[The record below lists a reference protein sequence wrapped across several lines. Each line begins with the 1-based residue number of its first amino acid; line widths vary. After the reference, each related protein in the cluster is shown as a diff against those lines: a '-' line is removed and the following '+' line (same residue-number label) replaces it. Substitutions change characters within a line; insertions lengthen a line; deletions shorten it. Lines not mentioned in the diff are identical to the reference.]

1 MMMHDYHKPVLLKEA
16 IDGLDI
22 REGGV
27 YVDAT
32 FGGGGHS
39 RSILKHLAGG
49 RLIAFD
55 QDEDAIVNVPDDER
69 IHFLHQNFRY
79 MKNFLKYYGYLPVDG
94 ILADLGV
101 SSHQLNE
108 AERGFSSRYE
118 GPLDMR
124 MSQSSEKTAKNIL
137 NKYDAESLSNV
148 FFLYG
153 EIRQAKKLA
162 EAVVLYRQQRPLET
176 TSQLIDILKPMVPAG
191 RENKFFARVF
201 QALRIEVNGELDALK
216 ALLIQSNEVLKT
228 GGRLVV
234 ISYHSL
240 EDRLVK
246 NFMKAGNFE
255 GKQEKDFFGRLIA
268 PFKPVTKMIT
278 PGEQELRENPRSRS
292 AKLRIAEKNQ

>member
-1 MMMHDYHKPVLLKEA
+1 MTMHDYHKPVLLGEA
-16 IDGLDI
+16 IDGLNI
-22 REGGV
+22 REDGI

-39 RSILKHLAGG
+39 REILKRLTAG

-55 QDEDAIVNVPDDER
+55 QDEDAIGNIPEDER
-69 IHFLHQNFRY
+69 LIFLNQNFRY
-79 MKNFLKYYGYLPVDG
+79 MKNFLKYYGQLPVDG
-94 ILADLGV
+94 VLADLGV
-101 SSHQLNE
+101 SSHQLDR

-124 MSQSSEKTAKNIL
+124 MNQSSEKTARSIL
-137 NKYDAESLSNV
+137 NKYDAASLSNV

-153 EIRQAKKLA
+153 EIRQAKKMA
-162 EAVVLYRQQRPLET
+162 ERIVSFRQEEQLET
-176 TSQLIDILKPMVPAG
+176 TTQLIDVLKPMMPAG
-191 RENKFFARVF
+191 RENKFLARVF

-216 ALLIQSNEVLKT
+216 ALLTQSNEVVKA

-255 GKQEKDFFGRLIA
+255 GKQEKDFYGRLIA
-268 PFKPVTKMIT
+268 PFQPVSKLIT
-278 PGEQELRENPRSRS
+278 PGEQELSENPRSRS
-292 AKLRIAEKNQ
+292 AKLRIAEKN